1 MRKLSPREQL
11 VYDMIKS
18 GCRNDVA
25 IMQLGMSENE
35 FNVLKTG
42 MRRKIADAEA
52 FLECMKPVLPMLYP
66 KRQYKGISE
75 PKRRRT

>member
-11 VYDMIKS
+11 VYDMIKT

-35 FNVLKTG
+35 FNVLKTS
-42 MRRKIADAEA
+42 MRRKIAAAET
-52 FLECMKPVLPMLYP
+52 FLEYMKPLLPMLHP

-75 PKRRRT
+75 PKRRKI